1 MKANKVRLDLLL
13 VERALVPSREK
24 AKSLLMSG
32 QVFIDGVRRDKAGF
46 MVDPQ
51 VEITIK
57 GRGLPFA
64 SRGGFKLEKALKVFG
79 IDVSGKIVA
88 DLGASTGGFTDCL
101 LKAGASKVYAV
112 DVGYGLLDYKLREDE
127 RVIVMDRTNAR
138 YLTPSQFDPL
148 PDLVSV
154 DLSFISL
161 ELVLP
166 AASSILSPQ
175 GKIVTLIKPQ
185 FEAGPQ
191 NIKGGVVHDPLVHE
205 MVLHKFVT
213 FCQENNLNIV
223 NWNFSPI
230 KGPAGN
236 IEFLACLEV
245 GVTQEGIRDD
255 IKALVDRAWKEAK
268 SHPENY
274 REEE

>member
-13 VERALVPSREK
+13 VERALAPTREK

-64 SRGGFKLEKALKVFG
+64 SRGGFKLEKALKVFN
-79 IDVSGKIVA
+79 IDVKDKVVA

-101 LKAGASKVYAV
+101 LKAGASKVYAI

-138 YLTPSQFDPL
+138 YLTPEQFDPL
-148 PDLVSV
+148 PDLVSI

-166 AASSILSPQ
+166 AVNSILDPHGQ
-175 GKIVTLIKPQ
+175 VVTLIKPQ

-205 MVLHKFVT
+205 MVLNKFVN
-213 FCQENNLNIV
+213 FCQDNQLHII
-223 NWNFSPI
+223 NWDFSPI

-236 IEFLACLEV
+236 IEFLAHLEK
-245 GVTQEGIRDD
+245 GATQEDIRDS
-255 IKALVDRAWKEAK
+255 IKALVERSWREAK
-268 SHPENY
+268 THPEN
-274 REEE
+274 